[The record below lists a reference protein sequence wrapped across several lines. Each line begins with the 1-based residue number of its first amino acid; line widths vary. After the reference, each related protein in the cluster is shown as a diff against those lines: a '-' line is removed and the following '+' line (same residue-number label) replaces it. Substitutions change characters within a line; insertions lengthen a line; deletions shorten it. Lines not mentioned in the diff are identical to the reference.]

1 MGESDKN
8 TKFFHAQCSHRQQK
22 NMIQGL
28 RDDMGVWH
36 SDMSKMSE
44 MAVNY
49 FQQIFTSSNPSE
61 EALSTCLEGMEEV
74 ISDDMNAALLAE
86 FSANE
91 ISQALK

>member
-1 MGESDKN
+1 
-8 TKFFHAQCSHRQQK
+8 
-22 NMIQGL
+22 
-28 RDDMGVWH
+28 MGVWH
-36 SDMSKMSE
+36 LDMSKMSE

-74 ISDDMNAALLAE
+74 ILDDMNAALLAE

-91 ISQALK
+91 ISQAFK